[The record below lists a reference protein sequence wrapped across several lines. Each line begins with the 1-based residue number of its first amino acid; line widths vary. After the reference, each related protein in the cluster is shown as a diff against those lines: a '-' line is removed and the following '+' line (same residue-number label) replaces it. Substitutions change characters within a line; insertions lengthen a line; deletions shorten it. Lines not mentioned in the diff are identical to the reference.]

1 MAATL
6 FCLSFIASIAV
17 LTHANSAGGVAR
29 MLLFSSVLCMAA
41 AVLRLRKRDLWRA
54 TCAAALGMML
64 SCLAVLRPGAVQQPS
79 PAVLQVAKALTVDG
93 IVVDEPKRGAL
104 STRYAVRLTAIDQ
117 DGRWKTASGVLQV
130 VDRRTWPVAL
140 RGEGIVARGSVLPP
154 QSSGPPLPRLDGTL
168 LIIRPQAL
176 RPPLR
181 WLRLT
186 RRAVEDRIA
195 RALGEP
201 HASLLTGLLTGGQDG
216 MPATTREVFAR
227 TGLAHVTAVSGTNVT
242 ILLSA
247 IGAALFWLPRR
258 WRLLPSIGAIGAY
271 AILVGAGAPVIRA
284 AVMGTLG
291 LLVSHAGRVR
301 HSRLA
306 ILWTAV
312 VMLAWHPLD
321 LYGDVGF
328 QLSFLAVIGLAEVAP
343 VLARYDGV
351 IPEIFGLRDAL
362 RATIAAQLFAAP
374 WAAAVFG
381 TLPVFG
387 LLANLCVVPL
397 IPITMLLGGIGIS
410 AKTLHDGLGQL
421 LFYPAWL
428 ALDVMIRSAHAFAA
442 IPGAAAEVTLGL
454 PILAL
459 YYGLLTGVLCMIQ
472 RKCLSLTPHPSSFPT
487 TIDTRAPTD
496 GLLAPARRCAPA
508 FVPGNGT
515 HD

>member
-6 FCLSFIASIAV
+6 FCLSFIAGIAV
-17 LTHANSAGGVAR
+17 LTGPV
-29 MLLFSSVLCMAA
+29 AA
-41 AVLRLRKRDLWRA
+41 AGITHVLFVAGIGCVAAVILRLGRRNAWCA
-54 TCAAALGMML
+54 ACAAALGMAL
-64 SCLAVLRPGAVQQPS
+64 ACLAILRPGAIEQPA
-79 PAVLQVAKALTVDG
+79 PAVLPPGSTQTIDG
-93 IVVDEPKRGAL
+93 VVVDEPSRTAL
-104 STRYAVRLTAIDQ
+104 STRYIVMLTAVQ
-117 DGRWKTASGVLQV
+117 RSSRWATASGMLLVI
-130 VDRRTWPVAL
+130 DRRTWPVAL
-140 RGEGIVARGSVLPP
+140 HGEGIVARGTAAAP
-154 QSSGPPLPRLDGTL
+154 QTGASPLPRLDGSL
-168 LIIRPQAL
+168 LAIRPQTL

-181 WLRLT
+181 WLRLA
-186 RRAVEDRIA
+186 RRGVEDRIA

-216 MPATTREVFAR
+216 MPRATREAFAR

-258 WRLLPSIGAIGAY
+258 WRLLPSITAIAAY
-271 AILVGAGAPVIRA
+271 TILVGAGAPVIRA

-306 ILWTAV
+306 ILWTATI
-312 VMLAWHPLD
+312 MLAWRPLA
-321 LYGDVGF
+321 LREDVGF

-343 VLARYDGV
+343 ILARHDGV
-351 IPEIFGLRDAL
+351 VPEQFGLRDAL

-397 IPITMLLGGIGIS
+397 IPFTMLLGGIGLAAQS
-410 AKTLHDGLGQL
+410 LHDGLGQL

-428 ALDVMIRSAHAFAA
+428 SLDIMLRSANAFASV
-442 IPGAAAEVTLGL
+442 PGAALEVQ
-454 PILAL
+454 
-459 YYGLLTGVLCMIQ
+459 LTTAI
-472 RKCLSLTPHPSSFPT
+472 
-487 TIDTRAPTD
+487 
-496 GLLAPARRCAPA
+496 LLAYYAGLVACILLLQRRRALA
-508 FVPGNGT
+508 NGIIPPSESRLPLEASA
-515 HD
+515 